1 MMNAA
6 TSCWFTYPLPNS
18 DARLRLFCFPYA
30 GGQSL
35 IYRTWAKSLQ
45 KTTEVC
51 LAELPG
57 RAMRLHEPPFTRLP
71 PLVKALGQAIIPHLD
86 KPFAFFGHS
95 MGALI
100 AFELTRYLRS
110 EGRQGPVHLFV
121 SGRGGPGI
129 ATTERARYDLPEPEF
144 IEEIKRLKGTPKEVL
159 EHEELME
166 LMVPLLRAD
175 FGICQ
180 TYQYVSEPPLD
191 CPISAYGGL
200 QDENVTKEHL
210 ESWQEQTGDH
220 FDLHV
225 LPGDHFFIHS
235 AEPLL
240 LRLLNAALSKSTSKL
255 RGVDSHDYF
264 GAAQG
269 PTSSVNT

>member
-6 TSCWFTYPLPNS
+6 TSRWFIYPKPNP
-18 DARLRLFCFPYA
+18 DAILRLFCFPYA

-35 IYRTWAKSLQ
+35 IYRTWAKSFP
-45 KTTEVC
+45 KSIEVC

-57 RAMRLHEPPFTRLP
+57 RGMRLHEPPFTRLP
-71 PLVKALGQAIIPHLD
+71 PLVEAIGQAIIPHLD

-100 AFELTRYLRS
+100 AFELARYLRR
-110 EGRQGPVHLFV
+110 ERGPEPVHLLV
-121 SGRGGPGI
+121 SGRGAPGI
-129 ATTERARYDLPEPEF
+129 PKTERATYDLPEPEF
-144 IEEIKRLKGTPKEVL
+144 IEEIKRLNGTPKEVL
-159 EHEELME
+159 EHEELMQ

-180 TYQYVSEPPLD
+180 TYQYVDEAPLS
-191 CPISAYGGL
+191 CPVSAYGGL
-200 QDENVTKEHL
+200 QDGDVPKENL
-210 ESWQEQTGDH
+210 DAWRAQTNVH
-220 FDLHV
+220 FNMRM

-240 LRLLNAALSKSTSKL
+240 LRLLNVELNKFTSRAAW
-255 RGVDSHDYF
+255 
-264 GAAQG
+264 A
-269 PTSSVNT
+269 